1 MRESLKSKSLLN
13 TPLKME
19 ILENLKGPKKVNDLV
34 KSMKLSRDTIK
45 PHIKY
50 FLDLKL
56 IEKVEKGYILTNV
69 GEVVLEKSN
78 ELEGLMETIEDHG
91 EFFVA
96 HDLHSLPQ
104 ESLNELHM
112 LKKCQVHK
120 KEDPFEIRKEWF
132 ETAKVSRW
140 LKIVSSALYPELL
153 RLCPVLAEGKEKVE
167 VIMTDEVLERAK
179 ELYPHITE
187 RCFELGDFFV
197 CKEAPEWFWVSDKQ
211 LTLFCSREGI
221 LDPFNVLICNC
232 KEGIEWGSRLFD
244 FYLDSSTRVTQL

>member
-1 MRESLKSKSLLN
+1 MRDYLRSKSLLN
-13 TPLKME
+13 TPLKLE
-19 ILENLKGPKKVNDLV
+19 ILENLKNPKSVKCLV
-34 KSMKLSRDTIK
+34 DSLNLSRDTIK

-50 FLDLKL
+50 FVDSKL
-56 IEKVEKGYILTNV
+56 VERVEEGYVLTNV
-69 GEVVLEKSN
+69 GEIVLRKSN
-78 ELEGLMETIEDHG
+78 ELESLMKTIEDHG

-104 ESLNELHM
+104 ELLNELRM

-179 ELYPHITE
+179 ELYPHITK
-187 RCFELGDFFV
+187 RCFELGEFYV
-197 CKEAPEWFWVSDKQ
+197 CKEATEWFWVSDKQ
-211 LTLFCSREGI
+211 LTLFCSRDGM
-221 LDPFNVLICNC
+221 LNPFNAMICNC
-232 KEGIEWGSRLFD
+232 REGIEWGSRLFD
-244 FYLDSSTRVTQL
+244 HYLEKSIRVTEL